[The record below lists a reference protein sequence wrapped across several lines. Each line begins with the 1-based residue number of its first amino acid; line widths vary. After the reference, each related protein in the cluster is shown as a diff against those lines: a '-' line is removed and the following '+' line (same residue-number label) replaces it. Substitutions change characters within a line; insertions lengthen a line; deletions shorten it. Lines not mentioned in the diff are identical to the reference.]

1 MPEPGDVIGGK
12 YRVLSQLGKG
22 AMGEVWRARDERL
35 DRYVA
40 LKVLPAEL
48 AGDPERRARLLR
60 EARAAAA
67 IRHPNVVTLYDIVED
82 ATGDLLVMELVE
94 GRTLSDALRKDG
106 APPLETAL
114 RWIEGV
120 ADALVAAHACR
131 ILHRDI
137 KAANLMITPDG
148 GIKVID
154 FGLAK
159 LRDDA
164 TTAAGASATMPAFP
178 ATTSVALDET
188 MPSEPGDGKR
198 DVALD
203 ATQASSSA
211 DSYKTHAGSLLGTPL
226 YMAPEQIAGSL
237 PDERSEVFSVG
248 VLAYEILTG
257 KPPYTATSL
266 DALFEQIANDPP
278 PPLDPIPDPVA
289 AIVRR
294 ALEKDPAARFSSMRA
309 LRDAVAAERKRRFSA
324 PHARGR
330 RWLLVVAPIALAAVA
345 GTAVT
350 ISSMRSHDATSP
362 PPGPGDT
369 YVKRALDEYNVFYN
383 DKALS
388 SLRAALREAPDHAR
402 ANAYMILFGG
412 APSTDTEAALAAAR
426 RARPQTAARS
436 KDRALL
442 DAALTFADRGAAE
455 AKAALLAAGAT
466 HDRELAFWA
475 AELDYRS
482 GHYEAAAAEY
492 KALLAEPAPQFRGRI
507 YDHYSSVL
515 LYLDEPTEALQI
527 GTLYRDAFPGEADAV
542 GVYATT
548 LAAAGR
554 LDEAVTA
561 AEDALRLNEG
571 EDTFAGLA
579 KVLALRGDRARAKQ
593 LYQQS
598 LDRAGASRRPIR
610 RAALALLQWIDGDTD
625 AAKQTVAPCRATA
638 GSPTGDATARERGA
652 CLFVAGIIDPTQA
665 EPIAKELDALAA
677 EATPTKPAYGAPASL
692 AKLVRARTH
701 FFGGGCIVDPKRP
714 DVATPLGAIDES
726 VYEAPLDFYAAYHV
740 PFFATWAV
748 CERAALRAARGDR
761 RGAVEILQTHSTRA
775 PNRAWLQD
783 DLVHYAQ

>member
-1 MPEPGDVIGGK
+1 MPEPGDVIGK

-94 GRTLSDALRKDG
+94 GRTLSDVLRKAG

-148 GIKVID
+148 GIKVLD

-164 TTAAGASATMPAFP
+164 TTAAGASATMPALP
-178 ATTSVALDET
+178 STTSVALDET

-203 ATQASSSA
+203 ATQASSSD

-257 KPPYTATSL
+257 KPPYAATSL

-278 PPLDPIPDPVA
+278 PPLDSIPDPVA

-345 GTAVT
+345 GTAVA

-369 YVKRALDEYNVFYN
+369 YVRRALDEYNVFYN

-388 SLRAALREAPDHAR
+388 SLRAALREAPDHPR

-412 APSTDTEAALAAAR
+412 APTADTEAALAAAR

-482 GHYEAAAAEY
+482 GLYQSAAGAY

-571 EDTFAGLA
+571 EDTLAGLA
-579 KVLALRGDRARAKQ
+579 KVLALRGDHARAKQ

-598 LDRAGASRRPIR
+598 LDRAGASRHPIR
-610 RAALALLQWIDGDTD
+610 RAALALLQWIDGETD
-625 AAKQTVAPCRATA
+625 AAKQTVAPCRATT

-652 CLFVAGIIDPTQA
+652 CLFVAGIVDPAQA

-692 AKLVRARTH
+692 AKLVRARIH
-701 FFGGGCIVDPKRP
+701 FFGGGCIVDPKRT
-714 DVATPLGAIDES
+714 DVATPLGTIDES
-726 VYEAPLDFYAAYHV
+726 VYEVPLDFYAAYHV

-761 RGAVEILQTHSTRA
+761 AGAAALLRPVATRA
-775 PNRAWLQD
+775 ANRTWLAEQ
-783 DLVHYAQ
+783 LARYGR